1 MVRAAAVADAGCK
14 GGTLFRNRERSAEA
28 NSDTAPDGA
37 QRKIPQLEAAI
48 GALLAILESRLDRGE
63 LTGQDPI
70 IALAREHI
78 DQAVACG
85 MERNFR
91 KRLDAMIGGLTPAK
105 PTQTPHVN
113 GVLLTPDRPRI
124 VAAGERRKAPQ
135 PAGLER
141 RSGRESRRFK
151 RFVAPVLLVWIAGSA
166 FRTIDW
172 SIGGLSLAGVHPAL
186 ATGNEVLLRLRVDG
200 LPGQAAFEDRAIVI
214 RVDVALARATL
225 RFKSGTSATL
235 KVLELLSRTRITPME
250 VPS

>member
-1 MVRAAAVADAGCK
+1 MQNHLKTLVDRTDSLPTSMVRAAAVADAGCK

-91 KRLDAMIGGLTPAK
+91 KRLDAMIGGLTGKAY
-105 PTQTPHVN
+105 
-113 GVLLTPDRPRI
+113 PD
-124 VAAGERRKAPQ
+124 AARQR
-135 PAGLER
+135 
-141 RSGRESRRFK
+141 
-151 RFVAPVLLVWIAGSA
+151 GS
-166 FRTIDW
+166 
-172 SIGGLSLAGVHPAL
+172 SH
-186 ATGNEVLLRLRVDG
+186 
-200 LPGQAAFEDRAIVI
+200 
-214 RVDVALARATL
+214 AR
-225 RFKSGTSATL
+225 
-235 KVLELLSRTRITPME
+235 
-250 VPS
+250 